1 MATGENWEREGPSTR
16 MVFSSMIVRPSPPT
30 GAPVKR
36 EAAAHAVDQDEKHAQ
51 AAHHDVVQSAPDAKD
66 GVADTRERVIAD
78 NAIVLQVRRHR
89 RSVEAADGGLV
100 E

>member
-51 AAHHDVVQSAPDAKD
+51 AGEDVRHERLAWCR
-66 GVADTRERVIAD
+66 TRD
-78 NAIVLQVRRHR
+78 
-89 RSVEAADGGLV
+89 
-100 E
+100 